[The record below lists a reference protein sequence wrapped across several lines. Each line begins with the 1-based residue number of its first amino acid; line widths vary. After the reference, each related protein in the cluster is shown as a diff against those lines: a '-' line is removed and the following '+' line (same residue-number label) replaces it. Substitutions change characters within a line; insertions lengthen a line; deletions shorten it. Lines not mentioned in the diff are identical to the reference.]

1 MIFNLKPKKRS
12 DTYYVDGVYKKNPS
26 VSQELYN
33 YCKKYFDEKY
43 RGVFFV
49 GDEYKMEIFQN
60 AFIKLW
66 ENIEHRRIYVE
77 DGILKGKD
85 ELPLT
90 CSLTTYFMAIAR
102 IMYLEWQRE
111 HPINRKDAEEENAKT
126 IRKEGYDEDQ
136 LIDILYGDDVENVQ
150 LDIIADVIAH
160 MSPRCKEILTKFY
173 YEEKNLDEILLEM
186 PSIETKQALKTRKYK
201 CMESLR
207 ESANRIYKEY
217 INN

>member
-12 DTYYVDGVYKKNPS
+12 DAYYVKGMFEKSPS
-26 VSQELYN
+26 VSRELYN
-33 YCKKYFDEKY
+33 YSKKYFDENY

-49 GDEYKMEIFQN
+49 EDEYKMEIFQN

-66 ENIEHRRIYVE
+66 ENIEHRRIYAE
-77 DGILKGKD
+77 DDVLKGKD
-85 ELPLT
+85 GLPLT
-90 CSLTTYFMAIAR
+90 CSLMTYFMAIAR
-102 IMYLEWQRE
+102 RVYLEWQRE
-111 HPINRKDAEEENAKT
+111 HPINKKDAEEENAKT

-136 LIDILYGDDVENVQ
+136 LVDILYGDVENVQ

-160 MSPRCKEILTKFY
+160 MSPRCREILTKFY

-201 CMESLR
+201 CMENLR

>member
-1 MIFNLKPKKRS
+1 M
-12 DTYYVDGVYKKNPS
+12 T
-26 VSQELYN
+26 
-33 YCKKYFDEKY
+33 
-43 RGVFFV
+43 
-49 GDEYKMEIFQN
+49 
-60 AFIKLW
+60 FIKLC

-77 DGILKGKD
+77 DGVLKGKYG
-85 ELPLT
+85 LPLN

-111 HPINRKDAEEENAKT
+111 HPINNKNAEEENAKT
-126 IRKEGYDEDQ
+126 IRKEGYDENL

-160 MSPRCKEILTKFY
+160 MSPRCREILTKFY

>member
-12 DTYYVDGVYKKNPS
+12 DAYYVKGMSEKSPS
-26 VSQELYN
+26 VSRELFN
-33 YCKKYFDEKY
+33 YCKKYFDENY

-49 GDEYKMEIFQN
+49 EDEYKMEIFQN

-77 DGILKGKD
+77 DDVLKGKD
-85 ELPLT
+85 GLPLT

-111 HPINRKDAEEENAKT
+111 HPTNNKDAEVENTIT
-126 IRKEGYDEDQ
+126 IRKEGYDKDL
-136 LIDILYGDDVENVQ
+136 LIDILYADNAENVQ

-160 MSPRCKEILTKFY
+160 MSPRCREILTKFY
-173 YEEKNLDEILLEM
+173 YEEKNLDEILLDM

-207 ESANRIYKEY
+207 ESANRIYKEH